1 MTNQKK
7 LSKLRQTY
15 GTANV
20 VIAEAFVKLLK
31 IKSTDKRYPSA
42 VEWAVI
48 RIDSSTDILSA
59 RDSKEFAK
67 DNKEKRIG
75 RVHKKIIKEIENLY
89 KINEVIEGIRP
100 VSTSKLDQPISSSPL
115 PSPTAT
121 VTTKKVKPEV
131 TLESNAQRVEK
142 GGSVTLTW
150 TSKNA
155 TKIKRTNIPGVTTK
169 TPVNSFIEVEDIRRR
184 RDFYIIVE
192 SSSGDTAESKVQTL
206 VETQEYKK
214 QKEKGLI
221 DEPPEVK
228 DPKEEKKEEE
238 SKPSRLTRL
247 VSPSVRSEPEKKEEK
262 KESVI
267 PHESSLNNNVL
278 LSIDKTLSNILKIL
292 TTQLKLNQGIFD
304 RDRRGAEAQF
314 RLKREERM
322 EESRGIPGGDLIAKG
337 AEQMLSPF
345 KTIIDKIVN
354 FIFFTFLGRAF
365 TEIMNWMNDPKNKEK
380 VDAIGRFIKDFW
392 PIIAAVALYFL
403 TPLGGF
409 INGTISFLSGTIK
422 TLRLL
427 KNLVNRLIFKKG
439 VKSGAGPKAV
449 PQAKQKVTTGNG
461 GTTPKRPLGSGP
473 KITGDVLKPGF
484 KIKFSGGNLLS
495 MLAGFGFDA
504 GVNLLFG
511 NIREKRIISIAQKI
525 NLLPEN
531 KKKEAIQKIEKQIK
545 IQEKLGILG
554 NPKTIDELKSILNYV
569 NSPDLIPQKMSGG
582 GTVFS
587 GMVTGKDGKKVSGA
601 GKDTQAFPV
610 LGGGIAVLQPGET
623 VLQPGAREAIIK
635 DKGFDVLSYNKGK
648 NANNP
653 VSINANIMGMNTGG
667 IVGGTPRNNTNL
679 LRPQARIIFDRLV
692 KGGLTPIAA
701 AGVISN
707 IGVETGYT
715 YDPSTHQN
723 EGGPGRGLVQWEKG
737 GRFDTDRINLNSFA
751 RSRGK
756 PWTDLNTQ
764 IDFILHELNTH
775 LEYKKVKE
783 RINKAKDIETSTR
796 IFLTDYEKA
805 GTPHIEDRLKVA
817 KQLVGAG
824 YLKPSPQSKPKQPS
838 TSQTKKEQ
846 KPGILQPLMDFF
858 GNVKTNIQNIFP
870 KKKYGGLIERN
881 SGEMLPY
888 AQDNILMRAEKGEYV
903 IPKIATEKVGL
914 RVLDAISSLDP
925 NFKIKKSDIDI
936 NSPRPLS
943 RSSYGSAPI
952 TLPPITQGMEQMGS
966 SPGSGTPIPVFSAT
980 PASGMDARSALAD
993 IYGIV
998 G

>member
-31 IKSTDKRYPSA
+31 IKPTDKRYPSA

-121 VTTKKVKPEV
+121 VITKKVKPEV

-267 PHESSLNNNVL
+267 PQESSLNNNVL

-365 TEIMNWMNDPKNKEK
+365 TEIMNWMNDPKNKDK

-392 PIIAAVALYFL
+392 PLIAAAALYFL

-409 INGTISFLSGTIK
+409 INGTINLLRGFVSISSKLLPKLFGLSKAIITSPLGK
-422 TLRLL
+422 AA
-427 KNLVNRLIFKKG
+427 LIFLG
-439 VKSGAGPKAV
+439 VKSLSDLANMVTGQTEASKIITERGTSVKRGKALDIKGV
-449 PQAKQKVTTGNG
+449 DTMEEKYKTPGETPSATPYGLLQGVSTG
-461 GTTPKRPLGSGP
+461 GT
-473 KITGDVLKPGF
+473 I
-484 KIKFSGGNLLS
+484 
-495 MLAGFGFDA
+495 
-504 GVNLLFG
+504 
-511 NIREKRIISIAQKI
+511 
-525 NLLPEN
+525 
-531 KKKEAIQKIEKQIK
+531 
-545 IQEKLGILG
+545 
-554 NPKTIDELKSILNYV
+554 
-569 NSPDLIPQKMSGG
+569 
-582 GTVFS
+582 FS

-701 AGVISN
+701 AGIISN

-775 LEYKKVKE
+775 PEYKKVKE

-846 KPGILQPLMDFF
+846 KPGILQPLMNFF
-858 GNVKTNIQNIFP
+858 GNVKTNIQNVFP

-925 NFKIKKSDIDI
+925 NFKIKRPDIDI

-952 TLPPITQGMEQMGS
+952 TLPPITQGMMEQMSS
-966 SPGSGTPIPVFSAT
+966 SPGSGTPIPVFSAI